1 MMRFHFIAT
10 ASLLPMILTAAPGL
24 AADRPLIWQPTRNS
38 DTSYSVK
45 LGMQLPTRLEA
56 EAGISLG
63 MTAAKGG
70 ALIDTPVRFWSNF
83 VTSKVKTAAS
93 QRRPGVG
100 LDLDGNTGGAV
111 ISMNYYEKDIAT
123 PSLDLERNSSYTMRY
138 DGVSG
143 EWTGIDANQSVR
155 LTHGSTGTALIGRAS
170 ASDSFATVGA
180 GIGLEQQIG
189 EYMTVTGSLD
199 SSTDA
204 PDPVTS
210 VKARYSF
217 TW

>member
-1 MMRFHFIAT
+1 MEKIQFIAA
-10 ASLLPMILTAAPGL
+10 ASALALFFVATSGSAAE
-24 AADRPLIWQPTRNS
+24 RPLIWQPTKNS
-38 DTSYSVK
+38 DTSYSIR

-56 EAGISLG
+56 EAGISFG
-63 MTAAKGG
+63 MNATKGG
-70 ALIDTPVRFWSNF
+70 APIDTPIRFWSSF
-83 VTSKVKTAAS
+83 VTSKVKTTVS
-93 QRRPGVG
+93 EMRRGVG
-100 LDLDGNTGGAV
+100 LDFDGNTGSAA
-111 ISMNYYEKDIAT
+111 ISMNYYEKEFAT

-143 EWTGIDANQSVR
+143 EWAGIDANQSVR
-155 LTHGSTGTALIGRAS
+155 LTHGSTGTSLMGRAS
-170 ASDSFATVGA
+170 ASDSFATIGA

-199 SSTDA
+199 SSMDA
-204 PDPVTS
+204 SDPVTS